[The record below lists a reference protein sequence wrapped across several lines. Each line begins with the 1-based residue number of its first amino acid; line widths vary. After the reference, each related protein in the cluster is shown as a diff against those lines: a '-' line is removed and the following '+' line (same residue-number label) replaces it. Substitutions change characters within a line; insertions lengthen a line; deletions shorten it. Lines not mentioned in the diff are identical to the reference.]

1 MTDEKKKALKDILI
15 RASKTFVQ
23 AFISALGIDSF
34 FGVTDTKA
42 LEKVLISVLVGAVA
56 AGISAVWNSIL
67 EWITVRIDEFDIGE
81 FGDELAEAMGETDT
95 EAPTETAPVTEKVGE
110 KDDNSDTMDA

>member
-1 MTDEKKKALKDILI
+1 MTEAKKKALKDILI

-42 LEKVLISVLVGAVA
+42 LEKVLISVLVGALA
-56 AGISAVWNSIL
+56 AGISAVWNSII
-67 EWITVRIDEFDIGE
+67 EWMTIRIDEFDIGE
-81 FGDELAEAMGETDT
+81 FGGEIAEAMGE
-95 EAPTETAPVTEKVGE
+95 AEKGDE
-110 KDDNSDTMDA
+110 NDLN

>member
-1 MTDEKKKALKDILI
+1 MTDEKRKAFKDIII

-23 AFISALGIDSF
+23 AFISSLGIDSF

-56 AGISAVWNSIL
+56 AGISAVWNSII

-81 FGDELAEAMGETDT
+81 FGEEIAEAMGEADT
-95 EAPTETAPVTEKVGE
+95 EAPTETAPVPDEE
-110 KDDNSDTMDA
+110 ADEDDLK